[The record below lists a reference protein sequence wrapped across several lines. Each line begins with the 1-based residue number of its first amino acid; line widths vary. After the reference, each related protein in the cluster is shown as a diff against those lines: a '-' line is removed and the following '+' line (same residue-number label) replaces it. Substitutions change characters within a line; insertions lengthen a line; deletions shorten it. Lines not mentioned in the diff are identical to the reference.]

1 MRHSAPALLAAGL
14 LLGGGLFALASR
26 GAGAA
31 DPAVPRVAVVD
42 VLGVMNDHP
51 KKRAIED
58 KNTGTKHAIDDW
70 AKETKT
76 KIEKDQYD
84 FEVVMPR
91 SDPSRPARAKQIALE
106 KTNYEFE
113 VKWRLS
119 EAQRE
124 YFDALEDL
132 YKEVKDVIRAVAKEQ
147 GYHVVLNKTDDPL
160 NVRTGDEFILNVAV
174 RNVLYSDASVDLTPL
189 VKTRV
194 GTTPPGVPP
203 PPPGPPP
210 PAMAGGGL
218 PPPGMG

>member
-14 LLGGGLFALASR
+14 CLGGGLFALASR

-31 DPAVPRVAVVD
+31 DPAVPRVAVVN
-42 VLGVMNDHP
+42 VLSVMNDHP

-58 KNTGTKHAIDDW
+58 KNTGTKRAIDDW
-70 AKETKT
+70 AKEQKA
-76 KIEKDQYD
+76 KIEKAQYD
-84 FEVVMPR
+84 FEVVLPR
-91 SDPSRPARAKQIALE
+91 SDPKRPEIAKQIALDR
-106 KTNYEFE
+106 TNYEFE

-132 YKEVKDVIRAVAKEQ
+132 YVEVRDAIKKVATEQ

-174 RNVLYSDASVDLTPL
+174 RSVVFSDTAVDLTPL

-194 GTTPPGVPP
+194 GATPGGAPP
-203 PPPGPPP
+203 
-210 PAMAGGGL
+210 AGGGV